1 MHVSQPSSAFFQLIP
16 LPYFLIN
23 TNLTSPQR
31 NLTSSHLS
39 SKKPSHLAH
48 PYPPTPHPKMSQSQA
63 QKRLLVEYR
72 NLTNDPPDG
81 ITAGPTTEDDMFIW
95 EALIE
100 GPAGTPF
107 EGGIFPAEMK
117 FPKDY
122 PLSPPTMRFLCEVWH
137 PNGECWFLLWEI
149 WG

>member
-1 MHVSQPSSAFFQLIP
+1 
-16 LPYFLIN
+16 
-23 TNLTSPQR
+23 
-31 NLTSSHLS
+31 
-39 SKKPSHLAH
+39 
-48 PYPPTPHPKMSQSQA
+48 MSQSQA

-100 GPAGTPF
+100 GPVGTPF
-107 EGGIFPAEMK
+107 EGGVFPAEMK

-122 PLSPPTMRFLCEVWH
+122 PLSPPSMRFLCEVWH
-137 PNGECWFLLWEI
+137 PNGECRFLLWDLGRGGRGGKGRGGEMGKGRNRVEWEEMGSWERI
-149 WG
+149 IHEGEAGHHQGEAYS